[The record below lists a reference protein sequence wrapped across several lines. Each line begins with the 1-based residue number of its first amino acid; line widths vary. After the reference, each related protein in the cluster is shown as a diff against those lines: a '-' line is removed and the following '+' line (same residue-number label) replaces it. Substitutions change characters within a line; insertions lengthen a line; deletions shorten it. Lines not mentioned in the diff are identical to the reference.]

1 MEKES
6 ECFGINTLEDEV
18 SLNSTFDFKGI
29 VIRRIATEYGRVIAH
44 IRYPK
49 NGNELGNKILI
60 WENETEDSVRLK
72 LWKDECF
79 TENHPN
85 LIAKIVPSNF
95 GWAYALCVAESHSR
109 KSEESN

>member
-18 SLNSTFDFKGI
+18 SLNNTFDFRGI
-29 VIRRIATEYGRVIAH
+29 VILRMITEYGRVIAL

-49 NGNELGNKILI
+49 NGNEFGNKILI

-85 LIAKIVPSNF
+85 LIAKIIPSNF
-95 GWAYALCVAESHSR
+95 GWAYASYVAQTCR
-109 KSEESN
+109 KL